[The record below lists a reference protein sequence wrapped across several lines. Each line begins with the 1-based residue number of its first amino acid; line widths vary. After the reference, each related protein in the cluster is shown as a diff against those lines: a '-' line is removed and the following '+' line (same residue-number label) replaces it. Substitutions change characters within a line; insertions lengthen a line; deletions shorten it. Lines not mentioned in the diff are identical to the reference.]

1 MVETA
6 DFGPVDDFKL
16 FFPDNL
22 FTLFNTCEQTNL
34 FAEQFFD
41 NPVDCSEHSEL
52 VLIFFSICSLIFF
65 FRYWCQGSA
74 ALKNCCCYDNQGCHV
89 TNHVTN

>member
-52 VLIFFSICSLIFF
+52 VLIIFSICSLIFF
-65 FRYWCQGSA
+65 FQILVPKEVPP
-74 ALKNCCCYDNQGCHV
+74 LKTAV
-89 TNHVTN
+89 VMTTKAVM

>member
-34 FAEQFFD
+34 FAERFFD

-52 VLIFFSICSLIFF
+52 LL
-65 FRYWCQGSA
+65 
-74 ALKNCCCYDNQGCHV
+74 
-89 TNHVTN
+89 

>member
-34 FAEQFFD
+34 FSEQFFD
-41 NPVDCSEHSEL
+41 NPVDFSEHSEL
-52 VLIFFSICSLIFF
+52 VLIILSISSFIFF
-65 FRYWCQGSA
+65 QILVPRKCRP
-74 ALKNCCCYDNQGCHV
+74 
-89 TNHVTN
+89 

>member
-52 VLIFFSICSLIFF
+52 LL
-65 FRYWCQGSA
+65 
-74 ALKNCCCYDNQGCHV
+74 
-89 TNHVTN
+89 

>member
-6 DFGPVDDFKL
+6 NFGPVDDFKL

-52 VLIFFSICSLIFF
+52 VLIIFSICSLIFF
-65 FRYWCQGSA
+65 SDIGA
-74 ALKNCCCYDNQGCHV
+74 KEVPPLKTAV
-89 TNHVTN
+89 VMTTKAIM